1 MFLLLLPQFPQFAK
15 VTVVASVARTVVE
28 SMRDGSV
35 DEKTGGNQGGRS
47 GHHHGSHNQPL
58 VPTVPGKGKHSRDKE
73 EDGDPDALVK

>member
-1 MFLLLLPQFPQFAK
+1 MFLLLLPHFPQFAK
-15 VTVVASVARTVVE
+15 VIEVASVARTVVE